1 MGRNLKPRHKATRR
15 FGENVAD
22 TIKSPLDR
30 GRNYP
35 SGVHGQKKSFSKTS
49 EYGKQ
54 LLEKQKAKAI
64 YGILERQFVSTFE
77 KAKKLPG
84 DLGQNFITLLET
96 RLDNVVYRSGLAQ
109 TRRLGR
115 QLVTHAHFTVDGQNV
130 DIPSYRVKP
139 GQVVK
144 VKENKQGKGY
154 WKQMTEK
161 IEAVEAAGWL
171 ALDKKALAITINSL
185 PNKDELPAN
194 IDLALIVD
202 FYSR

>member
-1 MGRNLKPRHKATRR
+1 MGRNIKPRHKATRR

-30 GRNYP
+30 GRTYP
-35 SGVHGQKKSFSKTS
+35 SGIHGPKKSFSKTS

-64 YGILERQFVSTFE
+64 YGLLERQFVSTFG

-84 DLGQNFITLLET
+84 DLGQNFITLLES

-109 TRRLGR
+109 TRRLAR

-130 DIPSYRVKP
+130 NIPSYKIKP
-139 GQVVK
+139 GQIIK
-144 VKENKQGKGY
+144 VKQTKQNKGY
-154 WKQMTEK
+154 WKQMAEK
-161 IEAVEAAGWL
+161 MNEVESAGWL
-171 ALDKKALAITINSL
+171 SLDKKELAITVNSM
-185 PNKDELPAN
+185 PNKDELPSN
-194 IDLALIVD
+194 IDLPLIVD

>member
-30 GRNYP
+30 GRTYP
-35 SGVHGQKKSFSKTS
+35 AGIHGPKKSFSKTS
-49 EYGKQ
+49 EYGRQ

-64 YGILERQFVSTFE
+64 YGLLERQFVTTFV

-84 DLGQNFITLLET
+84 DLGQNFITLLES

-109 TRRLGR
+109 TRRLAR
-115 QLVTHAHFTVDGQNV
+115 QLVTHSHFTVDGKNV
-130 DIPSYRVKP
+130 NIPSYKIKP
-139 GQVVK
+139 GQIIK
-144 VKENKQGKGY
+144 VKQTKQNKGY
-154 WKQMTEK
+154 WKQMAEK
-161 IEAVEAAGWL
+161 MNEVESAGWL
-171 ALDKKALAITINSL
+171 SLDKKELAITVNSM
-185 PNKDELPAN
+185 PNKDELPSN
-194 IDLALIVD
+194 IDLPLIVD

>member
-30 GRNYP
+30 GRTYP
-35 SGVHGQKKSFSKTS
+35 AGIHGPKKSFSKTS
-49 EYGKQ
+49 EYGRQ

-64 YGILERQFVSTFE
+64 YGLLERQFVTTFV

-84 DLGQNFITLLET
+84 DLGQNFITLLES

-109 TRRLGR
+109 TRRLAR
-115 QLVTHAHFTVDGQNV
+115 QLVTHAHFTVDGKNV
-130 DIPSYRVKP
+130 NIPSYKIKP
-139 GQVVK
+139 GQVIK
-144 VKENKQGKGY
+144 VKQTKQNKGY
-154 WKQMTEK
+154 WKQMAEK
-161 IEAVEAAGWL
+161 MNEVESAGWL
-171 ALDKKALAITINSL
+171 SLDKKGLTITVNSL
-185 PNKDELPAN
+185 PNKDELPSN
-194 IDLALIVD
+194 IDLPLIVD

>member
-1 MGRNLKPRHKATRR
+1 
-15 FGENVAD
+15 
-22 TIKSPLDR
+22 
-30 GRNYP
+30 
-35 SGVHGQKKSFSKTS
+35 
-49 EYGKQ
+49 
-54 LLEKQKAKAI
+54 
-64 YGILERQFVSTFE
+64 FE

-84 DLGQNFITLLET
+84 DLGQNFVTLLET

-139 GQVVK
+139 GQVIK
-144 VKENKQGKGY
+144 VKDNKQDKGY
-154 WKQMTEK
+154 WKQMSEK

-171 ALDKKALAITINSL
+171 ALDKKVLAITINSL